1 MEKKKILV
9 IDDSST
15 ALALM
20 EYTLKDAGYNMQ
32 LAASVKEALKFMET
46 GLPDLIILDLSMP
59 EISGYTFLQMMKEKS
74 IDNIPV
80 IVVSALDS
88 PDSVKEAKEL
98 GAQYFI
104 PKPLNI
110 KMLLEKITVLT
121 GNNNS

>member
-59 EISGYTFLQMMKEKS
+59 EISGYTFLQMMKERS
-74 IDNIPV
+74 IDYIPV

-110 KMLLEKITVLT
+110 KMLLDKITVLT
-121 GNNNS
+121 GNNN